1 MEEMKTSDV
10 EETRRENGIVQMSR
24 ENTEF
29 FNL

>member
-10 EETRRENGIVQMSR
+10 EEARRENGIVKMSR